1 MNLRESNNA
10 FREEY
15 SKVLRESTL
24 SKKDEIRELLRT
36 TARDCTL
43 RGDNKKGMEVALQ
56 AAMKSQFPDNQ
67 WWEVT
72 NCNICTEMLSG
83 KPISE
88 VLDCIVDGIKP
99 EFLEET
105 PTLGNDTDIGD
116 DATLVIEETVTMDG
130 DDLSEDELQDA
141 LNEWNEFSDDDVED
155 DYMHS
160 QVYGGDSRYCHSCGS
175 VKEYDE
181 EGFSF
186 CPECD
191 RSDNIEEDVFADWK
205 PDTSFKHI
213 KDIYNKLKSN
223 GYVYANNER
232 EEFMAAVRKAD
243 EGGYKPEECRQIKQW
258 HRDVWQNRRDQ
269 MHQSYMKE
277 DSQSAGKTISRA
289 TLARLRNKR

>member
-10 FREEY
+10 FREQY
-15 SKVLRESTL
+15 SKVLTEGNQSVSDRL
-24 SKKDEIRELLRT
+24 RELLLS
-36 TARDCTL
+36 AVRDCI
-43 RGDNKKGMEVALQ
+43 RKGCSIKGIEVALQ
-56 AAMKSQFPDNQ
+56 DVIEREFPDNL

-72 NCNICTEMLSG
+72 NCSIFSELLSG
-83 KPISE
+83 KSPVE
-88 VLDCIVDGIKP
+88 VVDSIVANIQP
-99 EFLEET
+99 QFLTEEESVSG
-105 PTLGNDTDIGD
+105 PDVGD
-116 DATLVIEETVTMDG
+116 DAELTVEALSVEGG
-130 DDLSEDELQDA
+130 DDLTDA
-141 LNEWNEFSDDDVED
+141 ETETALKEWGEFSDDEVED

-160 QVYGGDSRYCHSCGS
+160 MTYGGDSRYCRYCGS
-175 VKEYDE
+175 VKQYDE
-181 EGFSF
+181 DGFSF
-186 CPECD
+186 CPDCD
-191 RSDNIEEDVFADWK
+191 RSENIEEDVFADWK

-243 EGGYKPEECRQIKQW
+243 EGGYKPEERRQIKQW

-277 DSQSAGKTISRA
+277 DYQSAGKTISRA